1 MTNGDNSRFWPH
13 RWWTLMEMRVGIIPL
28 PIYFGLL
35 VVIAY
40 FVHLGKVPTDICMM
54 GAVIA
59 VGAFSCAALGER
71 IPLLRRIGGAAILCT
86 VVPSIVAYYHLL
98 PEVLVRPVVDFTKY
112 TVFLYLYIS
121 CLIVGS
127 ILGMD
132 RTVLIKCFLKIFV
145 PISIGTI
152 MAALAGVAVAGAFG
166 LDLHHAFF
174 FVVVPIMAGG
184 VGEGAIP
191 LSIGYAQLLHVTQ
204 EETYAQVLPPVIVGS
219 LIAML
224 FSGLLNIVGKK
235 YPRLT
240 GEGRLQ
246 PDEHDDV
253 DLQHS
258 EFKGQPDLANIAAAI
273 LFAVALYL
281 FGLLGN
287 EILGLPAPV
296 GMVFLALTVKLT
308 RAVSPKFQEGSYFGY
323 RFCAVALT
331 YPVIFTN
338 SLAITPWDKLIA
350 ACSLPNLLTIIA
362 TVSAMTATGFI
373 VARWIGMYP
382 VDLAIVT
389 ACRCSKGGSGDVAI
403 LDTANRMQ
411 LMPFAQTATRIGG
424 AITVTLAVIAM
435 SRFP

>member
-1 MTNGDNSRFWPH
+1 
-13 RWWTLMEMRVGIIPL
+13 
-28 PIYFGLL
+28 
-35 VVIAY
+35 
-40 FVHLGKVPTDICMM
+40 
-54 GAVIA
+54 
-59 VGAFSCAALGER
+59 
-71 IPLLRRIGGAAILCT
+71 
-86 VVPSIVAYYHLL
+86 
-98 PEVLVRPVVDFTKY
+98 
-112 TVFLYLYIS
+112 
-121 CLIVGS
+121 
-127 ILGMD
+127 
-132 RTVLIKCFLKIFV
+132 
-145 PISIGTI
+145 
-152 MAALAGVAVAGAFG
+152 
-166 LDLHHAFF
+166 
-174 FVVVPIMAGG
+174 
-184 VGEGAIP
+184 
-191 LSIGYAQLLHVTQ
+191 
-204 EETYAQVLPPVIVGS
+204 VLPPVIVAS

-224 FSGLLNIVGKK
+224 FSGLLNIIGKK
-235 YPRLT
+235 YPHLT

-246 PDEHDDV
+246 PDEHDDL

-296 GMVFLALTVKLT
+296 GMVFLALAVKLT
-308 RAVSPKFQEGSYFGY
+308 RGVSPKFQEGSYFAY

-350 ACSLPNLLTIIA
+350 ACSLPNLLTILA
-362 TVSAMTATGFI
+362 TVTAMTATGFI
-373 VARWIGMYP
+373 VAGWIGMYP